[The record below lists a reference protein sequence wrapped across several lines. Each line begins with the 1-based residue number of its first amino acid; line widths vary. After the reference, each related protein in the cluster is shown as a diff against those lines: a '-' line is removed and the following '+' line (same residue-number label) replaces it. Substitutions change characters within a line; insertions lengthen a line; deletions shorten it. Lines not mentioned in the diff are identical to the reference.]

1 MAQLTQRL
9 LSEARS
15 ATTIEEY
22 WRRAAAALR
31 EWSASTRV
39 TITYTLPAGPES
51 GSAEAGT
58 PPETGAAAVAVARTW
73 SDPAGRRVEASFFG
87 SPALPGPD
95 ALDTALDT
103 AAQLAS

>member
-22 WRRAAAALR
+22 WRRAAAALC

-51 GSAEAGT
+51 GTAEAGT
-58 PPETGAAAVAVARTW
+58 PAETGAAAVARTW
-73 SDPAGRRVEASFFG
+73 SDPAGRRVDASFFG
-87 SPALPGPD
+87 SPALPGRID
-95 ALDTALDT
+95 RKSTRLN
-103 AAQLAS
+103 SS